1 MKSSSQERLEVRYGA
16 GSSAQLILDVAKAAS
31 SHLEL
36 AEVLEAL
43 IAALKPMIRFDA
55 MLRTQPPREFE
66 TDHRAHAV
74 TKQCERSIEMWKDL
88 ASQRFNER
96 LDPRVSRFS

>member
-1 MKSSSQERLEVRYGA
+1 
-16 GSSAQLILDVAKAAS
+16 
-31 SHLEL
+31 
-36 AEVLEAL
+36 
-43 IAALKPMIRFDA
+43 MIRFDA
-55 MLRTQPPREFE
+55 MVRTQPARELE

-96 LDPRVSRFS
+96 LDLRIGWFSQSKLTSG